1 MKSTLWGLFLTLS
14 VGVQAQEENHFRII
28 GSFNNMDEALV
39 YLSYKGIDGPVWDS
53 SEVKDRG
60 YVFEGNAAAPGTVA
74 RLFVLYKDAET
85 GEAKSKEADL
95 FLDTCTIYVNHTDSF
110 SNTSFSGSEINV
122 EFGKLRKAVAP
133 FDARLDSVE
142 RLFKDAAKREDVK
155 GMVAAHQLILDIEVA
170 KSEQVY
176 ARYLVENP
184 TSPAAFYA
192 LSHYGTEDSTDY
204 TRLRFLFDRMP
215 ETLRQSQW
223 GQGFGQS
230 LASAARIAIGN
241 SAMDFVLNDTS
252 GRPIKLSSYRGS
264 YVLLDFWAS
273 WCVPCR
279 QENPNLLKA
288 YAKYHSQGLDIL
300 GVSLDNNRGKWLDAI
315 REDHLPWKQVSDL
328 SRQKNQAA
336 LRYEVQFIPRNFL
349 IDPQGKIVAKDLI
362 EQDLIEQLEMIFGE

>member
-1 MKSTLWGLFLTLS
+1 
-14 VGVQAQEENHFRII
+14 
-28 GSFNNMDEALV
+28 
-39 YLSYKGIDGPVWDS
+39 
-53 SEVKDRG
+53 
-60 YVFEGNAAAPGTVA
+60 
-74 RLFVLYKDAET
+74 
-85 GEAKSKEADL
+85 
-95 FLDTCTIYVNHTDSF
+95 
-110 SNTSFSGSEINV
+110 
-122 EFGKLRKAVAP
+122 
-133 FDARLDSVE
+133 
-142 RLFKDAAKREDVK
+142 
-155 GMVAAHQLILDIEVA
+155 
-170 KSEQVY
+170 
-176 ARYLVENP
+176 
-184 TSPAAFYA
+184 
-192 LSHYGTEDSTDY
+192 
-204 TRLRFLFDRMP
+204 
-215 ETLRQSQW
+215 
-223 GQGFGQS
+223 
-230 LASAARIAIGN
+230 
-241 SAMDFVLNDTS
+241 MDFVLNDTS